1 MTAVLQTAADLPVRH
16 TIGRVRNNPVIRR
29 WPLPHRPRFRYKTAP
44 PPPLPKLEPTTLSTD
59 ADATL
64 ALAQELIRR
73 PSVSPEDHGC
83 LQLIGQRLEALDFR
97 IERMPFGPVENL
109 WARHG
114 SEQPVLCFAGHTDVV
129 PAGPR
134 EEWQSD
140 PFEPVVR
147 DGVLYG
153 RGAADM
159 KSGLAA
165 MITAAERFIAA
176 HPGHRGSLAFLL
188 TSDEEG
194 PSVDGTR
201 RVVET
206 LQARGEK
213 IDWCVVG
220 EPSSTDALGDTVK
233 IGRRGSLSGKLTVH
247 GIQGHVAYPHLADNP
262 VHAVA
267 PALAE
272 LAARVWDKGNEYFQP
287 TSFQVSNISAGTGA
301 PNVVPGELKLRF
313 NIRFSTEQTVE
324 KLQQTITEILNRH
337 KVNYTL
343 EWFVSGLPFFTA
355 PERLSEAAVQAI
367 RETTGRTPELSTTGG
382 TSDGR
387 FIAPTGAQVVELGV
401 LNASIHKVN
410 ENVRVDDVVTL
421 SGIYE
426 RALELDR

>member
-1 MTAVLQTAADLPVRH
+1 M
-16 TIGRVRNNPVIRR
+16 
-29 WPLPHRPRFRYKTAP
+29 
-44 PPPLPKLEPTTLSTD
+44 STD

-64 ALAQELIRR
+64 TLAQELIRR

-83 LQLIGQRLEALDFR
+83 LQVIGQRLEAVGFR
-97 IERMPFGPVENL
+97 VERMPFGPVENL

-114 SEQPVLCFAGHTDVV
+114 NARPVLCFAGHTDVV
-129 PAGPR
+129 PTGPR
-134 EEWQSD
+134 EEWQTD
-140 PFEPVVR
+140 PFEPMVR
-147 DGVLYG
+147 DGLLYG

-165 MITAAERFIAA
+165 MVTASERFVAA
-176 HPGHRGSLAFLL
+176 HPNHGGSLAFLL

-206 LQARGEK
+206 LEARGEK

-220 EPSSTDALGDTVK
+220 EPSSTDALGDMVK

-247 GIQGHVAYPHLADNP
+247 GIQGHIAYPHLADNP
-262 VHAVA
+262 VHALA

-272 LAARVWDKGNEYFQP
+272 LASRVWDKGNDFFQP
-287 TSFQVSNISAGTGA
+287 TSFQVSNINAGTGA
-301 PNVVPGELKLRF
+301 PNVIPGELRARF

-324 KLQQTITEILNRH
+324 KLQQTVTEILNRH

-343 EWFVSGLPFFTA
+343 EWFVSGLPFFT
-355 PERLSEAAVQAI
+355 PPGDLSAAVERVVKAN
-367 RETTGRTPELSTTGG
+367 TGLKPELSTTGG

-401 LNASIHKVN
+401 INATIHKVN
-410 ENVRVDDVVTL
+410 EHVRVADMDAL
-421 SGIYE
+421 SKIYE
-426 RALELDR
+426 QVMQALLSA

>member
-1 MTAVLQTAADLPVRH
+1 LPTHADD
-16 TIGRVRNNPVIRR
+16 
-29 WPLPHRPRFRYKTAP
+29 
-44 PPPLPKLEPTTLSTD
+44 PTLLLTQD
-59 ADATL
+59 
-64 ALAQELIRR
+64 LIRR
-73 PSVSPEDHGC
+73 PSVSPEDQGC
-83 LQLIGQRLEALDFR
+83 LQIIGQRLEAAGFR

-109 WARHG
+109 WAVHG
-114 SEQPVLCFAGHTDVV
+114 TERPLLCFAGHTDVV
-129 PAGPR
+129 PTGPR
-134 EEWQSD
+134 EEWSTD
-140 PFEPVVR
+140 PFEPVIR
-147 DGVLYG
+147 DGILYG

-165 MITAAERFIAA
+165 MVVATERFLAK
-176 HPGHRGSLAFLL
+176 HPDHKGTLAYLL

-201 RVVET
+201 RVMEVLE
-206 LQARGEK
+206 ARNEK
-213 IDWCVVG
+213 IDYCVVG
-220 EPSSTDALGDTVK
+220 EPSSTEKLGDVIK

-272 LAARVWDKGNEYFQP
+272 LASRTWDKGNEFFQP
-287 TSFQVSNISAGTGA
+287 TTFQISNISAGTGA
-301 PNVVPGELKLRF
+301 PNVIPGELKARF

-324 KLQQTITEILNRH
+324 KLQATITEILNRH

-355 PERLSEAAVQAI
+355 PGALSKAVVQAI
-367 RETTGRTPELSTTGG
+367 QEKANRTPELSTTGG

-410 ENVRVDDVVTL
+410 ENVRVDDIITL
-421 SGIYE
+421 TDMYE
-426 RALELDR
+426 RVMELMLAR